1 MKVLKQLWGKV
12 VNVKFNDVVT
22 IVRCRKTGRGAGVLS
37 CTQEETR
44 RKVERIALIK
54 EDRKKKKMQER
65 FVQSGEKQEESFE
78 WFVLQLDPMKEN
90 SSLWPPDVQIL
101 HEKIN

>member
-1 MKVLKQLWGKV
+1 MKLTVSHQELEEGGKLKVLKQLQGKV

-22 IVRCRKTGRGAGVLS
+22 IVRCRKTGRGARVLS

-54 EDRKKKKMQER
+54 EDRKKKKMQE
-65 FVQSGEKQEESFE
+65 
-78 WFVLQLDPMKEN
+78 
-90 SSLWPPDVQIL
+90 
-101 HEKIN
+101 